1 MLEAKDVDKI
11 VDEEVKHKVKEAIST
26 HGSLKAAVEATIWM
40 NEEKQIPIKKVRIF
54 ANSVTRP
61 INIRQHRDKSRH
73 DHKRQF
79 HVQNDRNYMMA
90 IYVGQDER
98 GKEKRA
104 FELISN
110 IRAANFYRRSGHNS
124 AENQRLVPDVKN
136 GLPLKYELKIGTM
149 VLLYENN
156 PDEIW
161 NLNNQELQRRLYKV
175 TGLNSFASGNRTYGR
190 ISLVHHQDARPGTEV
205 KLVNGAFRAS
215 EMFRSGI
222 LMLHGQFKALV
233 DGVDFELNDLGEIRK
248 ISND

>member
-1 MLEAKDVDKI
+1 
-11 VDEEVKHKVKEAIST
+11 
-26 HGSLKAAVEATIWM
+26 M